1 MNNTNIVPFNGKEK
15 LRAIFKEP
23 SPPVLMAPE
32 PPQSNESD
40 LFEAGDRYDL
50 IKRTLPGLG
59 SRTVIWNV
67 SDGEANML
75 MTMKVLKQG
84 IQPDDSLIFYDKVST
99 NATIEE
105 KDPLY
110 NPEETRQSINWID

>member
-23 SPPVLMAPE
+23 LEEVPE
-32 PPQSNESD
+32 PPQSNEND
-40 LFEAGDRYDL
+40 TFEDGDRFDL

-67 SDGEANML
+67 SDGEADML
-75 MTMKVLKQG
+75 MNMKVLKQG

-110 NPEETRQSINWID
+110 NPEETRQSIHWID